1 MRFHCV
7 HKTSHSIKQ
16 WLTWATDI
24 EINLLVVITIRY
36 DYNYYT
42 LNEIAGNKQAY
53 IRLLGTR
60 KYQNDEFPMTE
71 EYVRYCEEISAIHRT
86 LKITGRIQFVA
97 LTTLRLKFQIKFEV
111 LSTKLFLSPLYTLN
125 I

>member
-42 LNEIAGNKQAY
+42 LNEVAANKQAY

-71 EYVRYCEEISAIHRT
+71 EYVRYCEGMSAIHST
-86 LKITGRIQFVA
+86 LKITGRIQFNV